1 MGFLS
6 ISNHNFYDKTKEG
19 RQISRR
25 PAGSWIE
32 LAARGHFVLPLFL
45 ELFSF
50 RFFDADGPG
59 GMAGLGLF
67 GVPQLIR
74 AAILLPGVVI
84 GLVAAGAGFATPLLL
99 KNVFEKKNNPEEE
112 KLQQGP
118 KLAFIPFDSAVVNV
132 NEANL
137 ARFLRVKLIF
147 VVDEAQEIQI
157 TELIQKNKAILKNWL
172 IGHLSDKNMLDV
184 TGAAGIHRTRREI
197 LDQFN
202 TLLFPDGSEK
212 IRDILFEEFN
222 VQ

>member
-1 MGFLS
+1 MAATEE
-6 ISNHNFYDKTKEG
+6 KPAPPK
-19 RQISRR
+19 SRM
-25 PAGSWIE
+25 
-32 LAARGHFVLPLFL
+32 RGVL
-45 ELFSF
+45 
-50 RFFDADGPG
+50 
-59 GMAGLGLF
+59 
-67 GVPQLIR
+67 
-74 AAILLPGVVI
+74 ILVVI

-137 ARFLRVKLIF
+137 ARFLRVKLIV

-157 TELIQKNKAILKNWL
+157 TDLILKNKAILKNWL

-184 TGAAGIHRTRREI
+184 AGAAGIHRTRREI